1 MSSHNPS
8 SEGLTM
14 AILGC
19 GKHTHIFPIFPS
31 FHLESHPN
39 LCPGT
44 LGTSL
49 LKGLVAA
56 LKDLDN
62 PQSPTTS
69 PKPALIPTTF
79 LVSIRTESAQR
90 HLHSLFSSV
99 PSVSAHKSQDVSV
112 VAQSSIILLT
122 CPPLALPSILSQP
135 GLREALSHKLLI
147 SCIPGVSISQIE
159 QLLYPRLTYAD
170 QLSGLKQVESNCAI
184 VRAVPNI
191 AGEVGKSSTVVSYH
205 PDVPPSEEQLELVD
219 WIFGLVGEVT
229 HLPAGE
235 MDAATA
241 LSASGPAFWAVVMEA
256 AVDGAVAMGLG
267 REEAT
272 RLAAEGMRGTA
283 ELVLKGERPGDVK
296 DRAGTAGGATMGGLM
311 VLEEGKV
318 RGTVGR
324 AVREAATLA
333 GLVGRGLLGV
343 NGTRGGSAVM

>member
-1 MSSHNPS
+1 MTSNAPN

-19 GKHTHIFPIFPS
+19 G
-31 FHLESHPN
+31 
-39 LCPGT
+39 T

-49 LKGLVAA
+49 LTGLVAA

-62 PQSPTTS
+62 PQYPNPN
-69 PKPALIPTTF
+69 PKPNPPRTPTTF
-79 LVSIRTESAQR
+79 LASTRTESAQANLLS
-90 HLHSLFSSV
+90 HFSTT
-99 PSVSAHKSQDVSV
+99 PSVSAHKSQDVSIV
-112 VAQSSIILLT
+112 TQSSIILLT
-122 CPPLALPSILSQP
+122 CPPSSLSLILSQP
-135 GLREALSHKLLI
+135 DLREALSNKLLI

-159 QLLYPRLTYAD
+159 QILYPRLTYAD
-170 QLSGLKQVESNCAI
+170 QLSGLKQVEANCTI
-184 VRAVPNI
+184 VRAIPNI
-191 AGEVGKSSTVVSYH
+191 ASEVGKSSTVVSYH

-229 HLPAGE
+229 HLPAHK

-241 LSASGPAFWAVVMEA
+241 LSASGPAFWSLVMEA

-283 ELVLKGERPGDVK
+283 EMVLGGERPGDVK
-296 DRAGTAGGATMGGLM
+296 DRAGTPGGATMGGLM

-324 AVREAATLA
+324 AVREAASLA
-333 GLVGRGLLGV
+333 GLVGRGVVGV